1 MKNRRK
7 VYKQEIRD
15 LFKYHK
21 EKWIS
26 VKEIWEMLQVPY
38 NTIKEWN
45 TKYRKWKEIKDSRI
59 WNSTKQ
65 KKFLDEELRN
75 YCESH
80 ENATLKE
87 IWEHFWVTLQAIY
100 NRFQIIWYSYKKKN
114 WNIKKE
120 MKTKEKY
127 IKKK

>member
-1 MKNRRK
+1 MKKTRK

-21 EKWIS
+21 EKWID
-26 VKEIWEMLQVPY
+26 VKKIWEMLQVPY

-45 TKYRKWKEIKDSRI
+45 TKYNQWKEIKDGRI

-65 KKFLDEELRN
+65 KKFWDEELII
-75 YCESH
+75 YCNAN

-87 IWEHFWVTLQAIY
+87 IWENFWVTFVAIY
-100 NRFQIIWYSYKKKN
+100 SRLKAIWYSYKKKT
-114 WNIKKE
+114 WNIKRE
-120 MKTKEKY
+120 MKIKGKN